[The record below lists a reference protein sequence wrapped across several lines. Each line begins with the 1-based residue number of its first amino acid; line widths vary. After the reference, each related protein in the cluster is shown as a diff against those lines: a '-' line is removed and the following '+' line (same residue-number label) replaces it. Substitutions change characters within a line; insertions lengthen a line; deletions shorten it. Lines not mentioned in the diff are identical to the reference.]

1 MSAWILVGTLWAKL
15 FFWAD
20 GWEGIWG
27 APEAPGAAAGQ
38 VQTQDG
44 SSGTPPVGAWTGDGV
59 RALDGSSGTPPVG
72 GRR

>member
-20 GWEGIWG
+20 GWDGIWG
-27 APEAPGAAAGQ
+27 TPGAGGAAGQ

-44 SSGTPPVGAWTGDGV
+44 SSGTPPIGVWNGDEV
-59 RALDGSSGTPPVG
+59 RALDGSSGTPPIG